1 MKRLGLVLGGGGLKG
16 LAHIGV
22 LQVLVENKIPIASIS
37 GTSSG
42 SIIAALFASGMSP
55 YRMEEVVLN
64 LKPSDYL
71 DYNITGIIR
80 YGLSLMIP
88 GENYSLDGLIKGEK
102 LESQVA
108 YLTNYQSLGQVKIP
122 LAIIACDINT
132 GQEVIFCNQDY
143 PTANSQAVIVQDALL
158 SEAVR
163 CSTSIPGVFVPR
175 RFNGMSLV
183 DGGLKAVVPVAIQL
197 AMGAEFITTV
207 NLGKESYVERV
218 SGIPQIIGR
227 AIDILIYE
235 TSDTAETLFAD
246 LCIYPNVPDVRLDEL
261 YKAPFIIRAG
271 RRAMLAHLQKLK
283 KGLQCSL

>member
-1 MKRLGLVLGGGGLKG
+1 MKKLGLVLGGGGLKG

-22 LQVLVENKIPIASIS
+22 LQVLAENKIPIASIS

-55 YRMEEVVLN
+55 YRMEEVVLS
-64 LKPSDYL
+64 LKPGDYL
-71 DYNITGIIR
+71 DYNITGLIR
-80 YGLSLMIP
+80 YGVSLMIP
-88 GENYSLDGLIKGEK
+88 GKNYTLDGLIKGKK
-102 LESQVA
+102 LESLVA
-108 YLTNYQSLGQVKIP
+108 ELTNYQSLSEAKIP

-132 GQEVIFCNQDY
+132 SQEVIFCNHHY

-163 CSTSIPGVFVPR
+163 SSTSIPGVFVPR
-175 RFNGMSLV
+175 TFRGMSLV
-183 DGGLKAVVPVAIQL
+183 DGGLKAVVPVSIQL
-197 AMGAEFITTV
+197 TMGAEYITTV
-207 NLGKESYVERV
+207 NLGKESYVESV

-246 LCIYPNVPDVRLDEL
+246 LCIYPDVPDVRLDEL
-261 YKAPFIIRAG
+261 YKAPLIIRAG
-271 RRAMLAHLQKLK
+271 RRAMRSQLQKLQR
-283 KGLQCSL
+283 GLQCSV

>member
-1 MKRLGLVLGGGGLKG
+1 MKSLGLVLGGGGLKG

-22 LQVLVENKIPIASIS
+22 LQVLVENRIPIASIS

-102 LESQVA
+102 LESKVA
-108 YLTNYQSLGQVKIP
+108 YLTNYQSLSQVKMP

-143 PTANSQAVIVQDALL
+143 PVANSKAVIIQDALL

-175 RFNGMSLV
+175 KFKGMSLV
-183 DGGLKAVVPVAIQL
+183 DGGLKAVVPVAIQF

-207 NLGKESYVERV
+207 NLGKESYVESV

-246 LCIYPNVPDVRLDEL
+246 LCIYPNVPDVRLDEP
-261 YKAPFIIRAG
+261 YKAPLIIRAG
-271 RRAMLAHLQKLK
+271 RRAMLAHLQELK
-283 KGLQCSL
+283 KGLKCSV